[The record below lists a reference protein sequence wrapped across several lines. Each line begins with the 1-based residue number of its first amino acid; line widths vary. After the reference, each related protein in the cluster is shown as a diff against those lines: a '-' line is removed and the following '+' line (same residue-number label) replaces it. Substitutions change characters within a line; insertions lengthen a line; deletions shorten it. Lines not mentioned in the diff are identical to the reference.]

1 MLVIEIPASIPVMIQ
16 TLNDDAQKI
25 QKILGQIAMGVPGIQ
40 YCVLMDRTGTL
51 VSSFQRF
58 SKTVVDLDSAG
69 AIMGAVFQAAEE
81 EGSALVFGSLE
92 IQINEFKGGFRFGV
106 ACEDVG
112 VLSVITEKDVQIG
125 LVRASMKKN
134 APVLAKLMKKLLG
147 GAATGSA
154 MEDLRDLFSSEK
166 SGFM

>member
-1 MLVIEIPASIPVMIQ
+1 VSES
-16 TLNDDAQKI
+16 AQKI
-25 QKILGQIAMGVPGIQ
+25 QKILEQIASSVPGIQ
-40 YCVLMDRTGTL
+40 RCVLMDRTGML

-58 SKTVVDLDSAG
+58 SKNGVDLDAAS

-81 EGSALVFGSLE
+81 EGSTLTFGSLE
-92 IQINEFKGGFRFGV
+92 IQINEFKNGFRFGV

-125 LVRASMKKN
+125 MVRASMKKN
-134 APVLAKLMKKLLG
+134 APTLAKLMKKLLG
-147 GAATGSA
+147 GTPTGLA